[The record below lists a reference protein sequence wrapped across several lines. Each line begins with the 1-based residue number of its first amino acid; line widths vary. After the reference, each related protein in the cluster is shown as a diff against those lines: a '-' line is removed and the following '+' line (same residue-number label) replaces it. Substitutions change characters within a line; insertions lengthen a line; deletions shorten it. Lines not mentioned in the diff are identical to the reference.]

1 MEILLNVLAGFSL
14 LILIGALV
22 WALKLNSGS
31 TSTDPEFDERIEG
44 LQELLDLRRKD
55 LE

>member
-1 MEILLNVLAGFSL
+1 MEVLLNILAGFSL
-14 LILIGALV
+14 LILIVALV
-22 WALKLNSGS
+22 WAMKSNSG
-31 TSTDPEFDERIEG
+31 STDPEFDERIEG

>member
-1 MEILLNVLAGFSL
+1 MEILLNILAGFSL
-14 LILIGALV
+14 LILIGAFV

-31 TSTDPEFDERIEG
+31 TDPEFDERIKE
-44 LQELLDLRRKD
+44 LQALLDLRSKD